1 MMTMNDNQNADN
13 AQASSD
19 DGGIVYVLTNPAM
32 PGLVKIGKTT
42 QSDVTVRI
50 NQLYTTGVPLPFDC
64 DYAVKVADMTKVE
77 KALHMA
83 FRSNRVNRS
92 REFFEIQVDQVTAI
106 LDLLKVEDVTPS
118 VDEKAKEG
126 IDAADKAAS
135 EKFKSRRPNLN
146 FGDLRIPVNAKLK
159 FTHKEATATVMDDRN
174 TLSYEGENFAIS
186 VLTGRLLE
194 VNYNV
199 HPSRYWTYNGRLLR
213 DIYDE
218 FHGF

>member
-1 MMTMNDNQNADN
+1 MTMNDNQNADN
-13 AQASSD
+13 VQASSD

-32 PGLVKIGKTT
+32 PGMVKIGKTT
-42 QSDVTVRI
+42 QSDVTARI

-64 DYAVKVADMTKVE
+64 EYAVKVAEMTNVE
-77 KALHMA
+77 KALHTA
-83 FRSNRVNRS
+83 FRSTRVNRS

-135 EKFKSRRPNLN
+135 DKFKSRRPDLN
-146 FGDLRIPVNAKLK
+146 FGDLGIPAGSELK
-159 FTHKEATATVMDDRN
+159 FTRREAVATVMDDRS
-174 TLSYEGENFAIS
+174 TLNYEGENFAIS
-186 VLTGRLLE
+186 VLTGRLMD
-194 VNYNV
+194 VNYNIS
-199 HPSRYWTYNGRLLR
+199 PSRYWTYNGRLLR